1 MMTSLSKQAIFN
13 ETILPK
19 YELIFK
25 KNKNWKFLFI
35 NSILN
40 FLSNAYYK
48 VSFKRV
54 FLNFEQITHLVFMV
68 NLTGL
73 NRASTWIKL
82 NPLKSSINFGNDT
95 ETINNPIFREQFI
108 FTWI

>member
-1 MMTSLSKQAIFN
+1 
-13 ETILPK
+13 
-19 YELIFK
+19 
-25 KNKNWKFLFI
+25 
-35 NSILN
+35 
-40 FLSNAYYK
+40 
-48 VSFKRV
+48 
-54 FLNFEQITHLVFMV
+54 MV